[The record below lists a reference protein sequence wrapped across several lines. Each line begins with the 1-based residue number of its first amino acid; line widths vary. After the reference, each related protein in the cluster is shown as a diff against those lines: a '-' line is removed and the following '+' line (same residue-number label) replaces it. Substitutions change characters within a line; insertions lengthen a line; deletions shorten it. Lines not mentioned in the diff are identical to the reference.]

1 MGSAN
6 PPPRTEDDPLRCLI
20 GPDNERAAEI
30 EALREENADLRELV
44 IQLSKLVIRK
54 VVDSN

>member
-6 PPPRTEDDPLRCLI
+6 PPPRIEDDPLRCLTE
-20 GPDNERAAEI
+20 PHDERAAEI
-30 EALREENADLRELV
+30 EALREENAELRELV

-54 VVDSN
+54 VVDPN